1 MKTTLRFHFI
11 PSRMA
16 SIKILLLQ
24 QLIII
29 IIKSDIKSE
38 YESRKKKNLLIFD
51 KNANG
56 YNHYGNKNE
65 SLAKRWIQYEI

>member
-38 YESRKKKNLLIFD
+38 YESRKKRKTYLYSTRMPMDTTIM
-51 KNANG
+51 
-56 YNHYGNKNE
+56 
-65 SLAKRWIQYEI
+65 EIKMKV